1 MKRILYVALSML
13 MMFSAIS
20 CQGPSAEP
28 VTTTAGQTAVA
39 TTPATTQ
46 APKEYNYQ
54 TLKVSEHLDDV
65 FRTLGRT
72 YVKEDRLYLDFSNT
86 GIHFV
91 ADCKDVVSVQIFVNP
106 ARVVA
111 ANYFS
116 IYIDGEL
123 SSTRLYVDKTLSGQS
138 FVIARGLE
146 PGVHE
151 FRLVNQTQFI
161 WTQASLGEITIQGEF
176 CEKPAERE
184 LFLEFYGDSISNGA
198 NVYMGETSVH
208 TTDSTKSYAWL
219 TAEALNADMSGV
231 GCSAIGLTCNNR
243 NFIMKDILHHCG
255 AQYSSGADK
264 NGVLLMEDIPLYD
277 FARIPDAVIIALGTN
292 DGGNAEKTVFKTELT
307 NLVNHLREK
316 YGKDVPIVYLTGY
329 SSGAYNSVVPTL
341 LNGLGGEDANLYVCK
356 LSYASVAKADGGD
369 GTHPN
374 VATSEVM
381 AAELTAF
388 LKDLLNK

>member
-1 MKRILYVALSML
+1 MKRILIVALSIL
-13 MMFSAIS
+13 MILFSS
-20 CQGPSAEP
+20 CQGPAEVP
-28 VTTTAGQTAVA
+28 ANTTPEATVA
-39 TTPATTQ
+39 PTSPATTQ

-54 TLKVSEHLDDV
+54 TLRISEHLDDI

-72 YVKEDRLYLDFSNT
+72 YVKGDRLYLDFSNT

-91 ADCKDVVSVQIFVNP
+91 ADCKDVVSVQIFINSE
-106 ARVVA
+106 RVVA

-123 SSTRLYVDKTLSGQS
+123 SPTRLYVDKSISGQS

-161 WTQASLGEITIQGEF
+161 WTQASLGEITLQGEF
-176 CEKPAERE
+176 LKKPAQRE

-198 NVYMGETSVH
+198 NVYMGGTSVH

-243 NFIMKDILHHCG
+243 NFIMKDLLHHCG

-277 FARIPDAVIIALGTN
+277 FARIPDAVVIALGTN
-292 DGGNAEKTVFKTELT
+292 DGANAEKEIFKTELT
-307 NLVNHLREK
+307 RLVNHLREK

-329 SSGAYNSVVPTL
+329 SAGAYNTVAPKL
-341 LNGLGGEDANLYVCK
+341 LEDMGGEAANLFVCK
-356 LSYASVAKADGGD
+356 LSYASVPKAEGGD

-374 VATSEVM
+374 VETSQVM
-381 AAELTAF
+381 ARELSSF
-388 LKDLLNK
+388 LKDLLQK